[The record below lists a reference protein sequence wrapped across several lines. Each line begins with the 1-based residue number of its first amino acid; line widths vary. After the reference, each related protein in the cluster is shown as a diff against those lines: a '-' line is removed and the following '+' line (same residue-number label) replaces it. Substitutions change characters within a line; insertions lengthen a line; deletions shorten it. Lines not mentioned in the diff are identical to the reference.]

1 MNRSLVNSDQTDSD
15 QSEQTESAECSSCLI
30 NYKQGEA
37 LANIGNYAEALTIFD
52 QIIALQPDHDA
63 AWVFRGVV
71 LIHLGR
77 YQEAL
82 LSCDRAIEIYPAN
95 PEAWVFRGVALHR
108 LGRYSEAYASYDR
121 ATNQKTVSPW
131 QKLKQTLK
139 QRGVSLFWKPL
150 L

>member
-1 MNRSLVNSDQTDSD
+1 MNRSLVNSDQTN
-15 QSEQTESAECSSCLI
+15 SEQTESAECSSYLI
-30 NYKQGEA
+30 NYQQGEA
-37 LANIGNYAEALTIFD
+37 LADTGNYAEALAVFD
-52 QIIALQPDHDA
+52 QIIALQPDHDG

-95 PEAWVFRGVALHR
+95 SEAWVFRGVALHR
-108 LGRYSEAYASYDR
+108 LGRYPEAYASYDR
-121 ATNQKTVSPW
+121 ATRQKSISLW

-139 QRGVSLFWKPL
+139 QRGASLFWKPL